1 MTVEVDR
8 QYIVKEIRRTAE
20 ANGGEALGIAR
31 FEQESG
37 IRRADWHG
45 KFWARWGDALA
56 EAGYRPNELQGAY
69 EDSFIIEKLIEV
81 IRDLGRYPVMSE
93 LRLRAS
99 EEPSFP
105 SHNVFTR
112 LGRKADLAAKV
123 VEYCDSHPGFED
135 VRKLCE
141 PLVRSSRSVKSRQLK
156 RQELEVGEVYLMKTG
171 RYYKIGRSGSPA
183 RREYEV
189 GLKLPDK
196 PRVVHTIKTDDPVGI
211 EAYWHQR
218 FSDRRL
224 RGEWFDLSPE
234 DVAAFKRRKLM

>member
-1 MTVEVDR
+1 VDR
-8 QYIVKEIRRTAE
+8 EYILKEIRRTAE

-31 FEQESG
+31 FEQETG

-45 KFWARWGDALA
+45 KYWARWGDALA
-56 EAGYRPNELQGAY
+56 EAGYSPNELQTAY
-69 EDSFIIEKLIEV
+69 EDSFVIEKLIEV

-99 EEPSFP
+99 EEPGFP

-112 LGRKADLAAKV
+112 LGRKADVAAKV
-123 VEYCDSHPGFED
+123 VDYCESHPGFED

-141 PLVRSSRSVKSRQLK
+141 PLVKSLRAAKPRQSK
-156 RQELEVGEVYLMKTG
+156 RQEVEIGEVYLMKAG
-171 RYYKIGRSGSPA
+171 RFYKVGRSGSPA

-189 GLKLPDK
+189 GLKMPEE
-196 PRVVHTIKTDDPVGI
+196 PRVVHAIRTDDPVGI

-218 FSDRRL
+218 FSDRRR

-234 DVAAFKRRKLM
+234 DVAAFKRRRFM